1 MLHLVIAYNSVDMI
15 QSLLEKIK
23 ACGLKDLFSE
33 KNMEGFCP
41 IHLAARLQKQT
52 TTGMLDRAAKH
63 LGVTQEL
70 LTAEGKSVGDI
81 CSEQE
86 RKAREAF
93 EQKSR
98 EKEMAKQRKLE
109 ERLREEQE
117 AAKRKEV
124 EVKLAE
130 IKKETKTRQLDQE
143 AEEKQKAPYKLLMFV
158 AILVLFLWAL
168 LKLGV
173 ATGATKRAAA
183 EAKPKESINPD
194 FDFGL

>member
-23 ACGLKDLFSE
+23 ACGLKDLFSD
-33 KNMEGFCP
+33 KNMEGLCP
-41 IHLAARLQKQT
+41 IHLAAKQQKQT
-52 TTGMLDRAAKH
+52 ITGMLDRAAKH
-63 LGVTQEL
+63 LGVTYEL

-81 CSEQE
+81 CFEHE
-86 RKAREAF
+86 RTAREAF
-93 EQKSR
+93 ELKSR

-130 IKKETKTRQLDQE
+130 IKKEAKTRQIDQE
-143 AEEKQKAPYKLLMFV
+143 AQEKQKAPYKLLMFV

-183 EAKPKESINPD
+183 EAKPKETINPD